1 MSTLTYSDAFVQQV
15 LTETKVI
22 ALVGASA
29 KEDRPSHEVMKYLQ
43 DKGYK
48 VHPINP
54 GMAGQ
59 TLLGM
64 TVYGSL
70 ADVPEPIDMV
80 DIFRNSEA
88 AGEVTNEALALD
100 PKPKTIWMQL
110 QIVNEHAAQAAQNAG
125 VKVIMDRCPKIEIR
139 RLAIA

>member
-1 MSTLTYSDAFVQQV
+1 MSTLIYSDAFVQQV
-15 LTETKVI
+15 LTESKVI

-110 QIVNEHAAQAAQNAG
+110 QIVNEDAAEAAQNAG

>member
-15 LTETKVI
+15 LTESKVI

-110 QIVNEHAAQAAQNAG
+110 QIVNEDAAEAAQNAG